1 MLLMVISMPLIV
13 RFMPLMVRSMLLIF
27 LSTLSILPSSDTQQ
41 GRVAEVDGDV
51 GSVEGVML
59 GHESLQDSHY
69 KVSSI
74 RIDSLCLS

>member
-27 LSTLSILPSSDTQQ
+27 LSTLSIVPNSDPQQ

-59 GHESLQDSHY
+59 GHE
-69 KVSSI
+69 
-74 RIDSLCLS
+74 